1 MTYEFWFRLPVLLRH
16 PGGIPPRGPLPSPF
30 LSRTCRR
37 HVWCP
42 GGGATLETQQV
53 TSPALLGTLHVR
65 GRARAGPR
73 SLAFFSGGRHL
84 TLHYLLSR
92 IAAASSSRIAAPAVI
107 DLARSHRN
115 DVQRSN
121 RGATEQLRRTGFP
134 GREETKKESKE
145 TKTGWGHESGQR
157 EPSGNDSA
165 LESYAFRRK
174 NVTPPWYV
182 SLVETGIPVAY
193 VTAKPRCLR

>member
-134 GREETKKESKE
+134 DEKKQRKKVRKQKRGGDTKAGRENPPETILLWKVTLSDES
-145 TKTGWGHESGQR
+145 T
-157 EPSGNDSA
+157 
-165 LESYAFRRK
+165 
-174 NVTPPWYV
+174 
-182 SLVETGIPVAY
+182 SLHRGTSRSWRLGYQWP
-193 VTAKPRCLR
+193 T